1 MTSSKD
7 YGKAGDES
15 VLVPSALRVYRHFK
29 MNMEDALLRPCSME
43 EPAYQPGVAATDDGV
58 FTAECLKYG
67 TQLWPRVHENR
78 GAPEVGC
85 SCGFYAHYEP
95 DDDFYPFHRWHV
107 RRQSQPAWGYNGY
120 GGGGLLDAGPW
131 RVGASMAMVKA
142 VCEVQGKVVMGSRGV
157 RAAKLKV
164 VAVAPDWS
172 KWEDVSR
179 TPFPESACFDDSSMS
194 MAEYSAARQEWLE
207 RCRTP
212 SREAR
217 QAVTAAMRQLA
228 ENYQAKAYDDVEGM
242 LADHPKPDLSALGV
256 KPAVETVDTWTEY
269 LKVLNGKVVA
279 DPFRRWLPSPTQA
292 AKVSGL
298 KGGTIHLSF
307 HHLSFYDEAPKA
319 GATEMER
326 LTTAYERALAAKKNK
341 PAAPGSGIDR
351 RRGRLR

>member
-29 MNMEDALLRPCSME
+29 MNMVDALLRPCNME

-179 TPFPESACFDDSSMS
+179 TPFPESACFDDSSMFDSSMS

-256 KPAVETVDTWTEY
+256 KPAVETVDTSWTEY
-269 LKVLNGKVVA
+269 IHLS
-279 DPFRRWLPSPTQA
+279 FH
-292 AKVSGL
+292 
-298 KGGTIHLSF
+298 HLSF